1 MATPAAFKYHVPKFW
16 DNEFKNLGY
25 ISESF
30 NDPESVAH
38 WISQGYPDKFCGELC
53 DMRHS
58 LPSWANSFINI
69 YTERGWKDIGLAFYR
84 MGTGTVLPV
93 HSDLYK
99 RYIEVFG
106 LQGQEHTIKRAIV
119 LLEDW
124 KSGHYLEVNNVP
136 YTNWQAG
143 DTVEWMY
150 STPHMAANLGLEDR
164 YTLQIT
170 GHS

>member
-1 MATPAAFKYHVPKFW
+1 MATPAAFKYHISKFW
-16 DNEFKNLGY
+16 DDQFKTLGY
-25 ISESF
+25 ISEPF

-38 WISQGYPDKFCGELC
+38 WLSQGYYNKFCGELC
-53 DMRHS
+53 DMRHN
-58 LPSWANSFINI
+58 LPKWADSFINI
-69 YTERGWKDIGLAFYR
+69 YTELGWKDIGLAFYR

-99 RYIEVFG
+99 RYIEVFD
-106 LQGQEHTIKRAIV
+106 LQGREHTIKRAIV

-136 YTNWQAG
+136 YTKWIAG
-143 DTVEWMY
+143 DTVEWVY

-170 GHS
+170 GHL